1 MIIDENEKKQ
11 ILTEVLESPEF
22 KDSKRYQDL
31 LQYLFKET
39 LKGTVPK
46 ESTIGSDFFQ
56 KDSKFDPKEDPTVR
70 VYLNNLRK
78 KLDHYYLSSDK
89 FHPYRLE
96 IPRGRYQVEFVKV
109 DKPIEKPKIKKIP
122 YLAILF
128 SIIATI
134 VACLL
139 FSQIFYKDN
148 QPHKGKTNIIW
159 KEFLQP
165 NGRPT
170 LIVLGDFFFLSER
183 KRELKKRNF
192 VRNPDINSS
201 DDFKEMVK
209 QHPSFASLYVQ
220 SDFTFLRPSASWG
233 LANILSIIQSS
244 PNNYSLKL
252 ASQFTVEDL
261 KTHNI
266 VFIGAFK
273 TLYTLHKL
281 LRIFHLEYSLS
292 PNKFQIQSDPPDSVI
307 NFSPTDIKGGS
318 YEKDFA
324 VIAKGSGPEGSTV
337 LFLLGFADTGV
348 LEASRAVTDQQMVNT
363 ITNELATGAT
373 AKPFHFT
380 LVVETEGLNQAIFK
394 SHVLYFNQNKMS
406 KAN

>member
-134 VACLL
+134 VASFL

-192 VRNPDINSS
+192 VRNPDINAS

-394 SHVLYFNQNKMS
+394 SHVLYFNQNKMP